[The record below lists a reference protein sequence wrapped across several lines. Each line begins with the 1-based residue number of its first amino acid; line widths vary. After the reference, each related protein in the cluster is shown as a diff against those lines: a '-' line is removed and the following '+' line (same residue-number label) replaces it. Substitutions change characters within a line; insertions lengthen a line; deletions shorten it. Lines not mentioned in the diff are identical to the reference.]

1 MKPVVWFRITAVV
14 ILLFA
19 VGHTFGFL
27 AFRPS
32 TTEGRAVWLV
42 MNSVRF
48 AEGHST
54 FSYGGF
60 YVGFGL
66 FITAF
71 QLFAAWFAWLLGSMA
86 QESAPR
92 VCAIA
97 WGMFTLQLVEIG
109 LSLRYFSGGPAV
121 LSAMAAASLAMAA
134 VSHRRSAV
142 AIG

>member
-32 TTEGRAVWLV
+32 TTEGRAVWLA

-60 YVGFGL
+60 YTGFGL
-66 FITAF
+66 SITAF
-71 QLFAAWFAWLLGSMA
+71 QLFAAWLAWLLGSMA
-86 QESAPR
+86 RQSAAA
-92 VCAIA
+92 VCSIA
-97 WGMFTLQLVEIG
+97 WGMFALQIVGIG
-109 LSLRYFSGGPAV
+109 LSLEYFSAGPAV
-121 LSAMAAASLAMAA
+121 LSAMAAACLAMAA
-134 VSHRRSAV
+134 ISNRRSAV

>member
-1 MKPVVWFRITAVV
+1 MKSVVWFRIAAVV

-32 TTEGRAVWLV
+32 TTEGRAVWLA

-48 AEGHST
+48 AEGRST
-54 FSYGGF
+54 FSYGEF

-97 WGMFTLQLVEIG
+97 WGMFTLQIVETG